1 MEISQTSEKS
11 SSSSSSKLCK
21 DVSVCQKV
29 KTLQELEKTTWKGL
43 DVDQVGKIG
52 KGLDIQPKLSDPL
65 LKATKESSSEKPP
78 LIVFNPVTECQLVKD
93 PLMFSAFTKGNFNQS
108 KDLLYRVYKTEG
120 KLVRSILELAGFS
133 YTDSHDWNL
142 LWLGCPPQLFFY
154 DGLYEHQKINHFP
167 NSYEITRKDRMSVHL
182 KAMQIKHGIENYN
195 FFPDTY
201 VIPDEYTEF
210 YTKFYSE
217 KATQWI
223 VKPCNSSQGKGIF
236 MLDSLASLPTIDGCV
251 VSKYIHNPLLIN
263 DLKFDMRI
271 YVLVTSYDP
280 LKIYIY
286 DEGLARFAS
295 EPYSASNRASKFSF
309 LTNYSINKKNDKF
322 VQNQDSHQDNV
333 GHKWSISAL
342 FKTLEAF
349 SIDTSLLQSK
359 IYDLIIK
366 TIIAVEPTVT
376 QTAKKLSIGRNN
388 CFDLLGFDVII
399 DSNLKPWLLE
409 VNLSPSL
416 ATEAPIDLHI
426 KSNLIADT
434 LNLVG
439 VRYYDR
445 KKECMNKLR
454 ARIRARKNQ
463 TRQTENKLKNDKPSM
478 NKKDTISFSKYK
490 LSINDLIDEAS
501 RIGHFVRIY
510 PCEGCEIYDKFF
522 NIQRSSNKTLLAFI
536 MSHITIEEE
545 GKDNENPMMEAEVE
559 KKPIEKDRNKLVIT
573 GDDILI
579 EYLSRV
585 HHACKSVTLEKM
597 KSEWKLALD
606 KFVNH
611 YIWINISSPIT
622 SNLTLSQRLEL
633 RIHEMKERRKISE
646 AGSKDFLNFQ
656 SQRHMIVR
664 GFSALQLE
672 NMLKSSSKSLAKEI
686 MSCLFFDNN
695 GILSE
700 IIKWMASMSIK
711 KTKKPKRVYRQG
723 SMTSEDFEKSKKN
736 KQNSEKYPRSTSF
749 IMKALQARMRYFIYR
764 PKTSHAEP
772 DESDNLE

>member
-1 MEISQTSEKS
+1 MLDVYDFKYMIIFGILSLNNIAMESSTASEKILS
-11 SSSSSSKLCK
+11 SSTSKFPK
-21 DVSVCQKV
+21 DVSVCNKV
-29 KTLQELEKTTWKGL
+29 KSLQELEKSTWKGL
-43 DVDQVGKIG
+43 DVEIVGKIG
-52 KGLDIQPKLSDPL
+52 KGIGVKSEFQDPL
-65 LKATKESSSEKPP
+65 RRAVKESSPEKPP
-78 LIVFNPVTECQLVKD
+78 LIVFSPVTEDQLVKD
-93 PLMFSAFTKGNFNQS
+93 SVVFSAYTKNNFTQA
-108 KDLLYRVYKTEG
+108 KDLLYRVYKTDG
-120 KLVRSILELAGFS
+120 KLVRSILEQAGFS

-142 LWLGCPPQLFFY
+142 LWLGCLPQLYFY
-154 DGLYEHQKINHFP
+154 DGLNEYQRVNHFP

-182 KAMQIKHGIENYN
+182 KSMQLKHGLENYG
-195 FFPDTY
+195 FFPETY

-210 YTKFYSE
+210 YTKYYSE
-217 KATQWI
+217 KGIQWI

-236 MLDSLASLPTIDGCV
+236 MLDSLASLPTVEGCV
-251 VSKYIHNPLLIN
+251 VSRYIHNPLLIN

-322 VQNQDSHQDNV
+322 VQNKDESQDNV

-349 SIDTSLLQSK
+349 SVDTSLLLSK

-366 TIIAVEPTVT
+366 TIIAVEPLVS
-376 QTAKKLSIGRNN
+376 QTAKKLGVGRNN

-416 ATEAPIDLHI
+416 ATEAPLDLFI

-439 VRYYDR
+439 LRFYDR
-445 KKECMNKLR
+445 KKECMSKLR

-463 TRQTENKLKNDKPSM
+463 TRQAESKLKLFNNDKF
-478 NKKDTISFSKYK
+478 NKIKKEPINFSKYK

-501 RIGHFVRIY
+501 RIGHFTRIY
-510 PCEGCEIYDKFF
+510 PCEGCEIYDKYF
-522 NIQRSSNKTLLAFI
+522 NIQKNSNKTLLAFI
-536 MSHITIEEE
+536 MSKITIDEEI
-545 GKDNENPMMEAEVE
+545 KENSPIQDLEQEQGQD
-559 KKPIEKDRNKLVIT
+559 KKTIEKDRNKLIIT

-585 HHACKSVTLEKM
+585 HHACKSVALEKM
-597 KSEWKLALD
+597 KTEWKIALD

-611 YIWINISSPIT
+611 YIWISISSPIT
-622 SNLTLSQRLEL
+622 SNLSILQKLEV
-633 RIHEMKERRKISE
+633 RIHEMKERRKHSE
-646 AGSKDFLNFQ
+646 AGLKENVA
-656 SQRHMIVR
+656 SQNQKHIIVR

-700 IIKWMASMSIK
+700 IIKWMAIVSIK
-711 KTKKPKRVYRQG
+711 NPKKVRSAYRYG
-723 SMTSEDFEKSKKN
+723 SATFEDLEKSKKS
-736 KQNSEKYPRSTSF
+736 K
-749 IMKALQARMRYFIYR
+749 
-764 PKTSHAEP
+764 
-772 DESDNLE
+772 